1 MTPFEAKLAARID
14 EEITRLR
21 VSLET
26 RGVVQS
32 YDDYKYLIGQID
44 ALKRVSES
52 YFDEVNEDLNEEK

>member
-1 MTPFEAKLAARID
+1 VTPFEAKLAARID

-32 YDDYKYLIGQID
+32 YDDYTYLIGQID

-52 YFDEVNEDLNEEK
+52 YFDEVNQDLNEEK

>member
-32 YDDYKYLIGQID
+32 YDDYNYLIGQID

-52 YFDEVNEDLNEEK
+52 YFDEVNQDLNEEK

>member
-1 MTPFEAKLAARID
+1 VTPFEAKLAARID

-32 YDDYKYLIGQID
+32 YDDYNYLIGQID

-52 YFDEVNEDLNEEK
+52 YFDEVNQDLNEEK